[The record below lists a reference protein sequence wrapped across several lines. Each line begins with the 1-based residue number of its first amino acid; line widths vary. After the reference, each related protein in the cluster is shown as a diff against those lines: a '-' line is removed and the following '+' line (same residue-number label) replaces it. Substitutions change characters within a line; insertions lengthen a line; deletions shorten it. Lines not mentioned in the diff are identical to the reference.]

1 MKKIWIF
8 SGLFFLMAFL
18 PSTSSGLDD
27 LFSRK
32 KSDSAI
38 KPLVFPLSMAV
49 IENRPM
55 KGLYY
60 FYEGEAEKF
69 DESFEGNPD
78 SSDNN
83 FYSLLSDPT
92 LIKKTLGAT
101 DPTRIT
107 PSKRGNDIRGP
118 LTRMELK
125 EISKKVS
132 KDLIFVFRREIRMIA
147 TFPLP
152 QSVFLQPDEF
162 FTYKWPGPYTVKIRN
177 QGLIYLTKQNKLMV
191 VPSNEKSKSFFPIKE
206 TIPAEELK
214 AGWQKL
220 AKEGLEDLAA
230 AARKTIRAKQFV
242 VHRPIY

>member
-1 MKKIWIF
+1 MKKKWIF
-8 SGLFFLMAFL
+8 SGLLFLMAAL

-60 FYEGEAEKF
+60 FFEGEAEKF
-69 DESFEGNPD
+69 DESLEGNPD

-118 LTRMELK
+118 ITRMELK
-125 EISKKVS
+125 EISKNVS
-132 KDLIFVFRREIRMIA
+132 KDLVFVFRREIRVTA
-147 TFPLP
+147 TSPLP
-152 QSVFLQPDEF
+152 QSVFLQPYEF

-177 QGLIYLTKQNKLMV
+177 QGLIYLTKQNKLMI
-191 VPSNEKSKSFFPIKE
+191 VPSNEKSKSFIPTKDP
-206 TIPAEELK
+206 IPAEELRARWLK
-214 AGWQKL
+214 Q

-230 AARKTIRAKQFV
+230 AARKIIRDKQFV
-242 VHRPIY
+242 VRRPTY

>member
-1 MKKIWIF
+1 MKRKWIF
-8 SGLFFLMAFL
+8 TGLLFFIAAL

-69 DESFEGNPD
+69 DESLEGNPD

-107 PSKRGNDIRGP
+107 PSKRGNDIRGS
-118 LTRMELK
+118 LTRMDLK
-125 EISKKVS
+125 KISKEVS
-132 KDLIFVFRREIRMIA
+132 KDLILVFRREIRVIA

-191 VPSNEKSKSFFPIKE
+191 VPSNEKSKSFIPAKE
-206 TIPAEELK
+206 PIPAEELR
-214 AGWQKL
+214 AGWQQH
-220 AKEGLEDLAA
+220 AKEGLETLAA
-230 AARKTIRAKQFV
+230 ATRKTIRDKQFV
-242 VHRPIY
+242 VRRPTY